1 MSTPEWLDG
10 LSWDAIADEALEVF
24 RDLLRIDTTNPPGN
38 EEAAC
43 ALLSGLLQEDG
54 IEHEVFPVDDGRANL
69 VARIRG
75 NGDEEPLLLAGHL
88 DVVEV
93 GDAAAWQH
101 PPFGAEIHDGYLWGR
116 GTIDMKNM
124 VAMELACLRA
134 LHRHARAGALK
145 RDVIFAAVAD
155 EEAGCE
161 LGSLWLAREHPERV
175 RARYAFGEFGGFTR
189 HVGDLRICPVQ
200 IAEKGVCWLRIRAR
214 GAGGHGGFPG
224 PDNALGAIGA
234 AAHRLTTEATPL
246 HVTPVM
252 EDFVR
257 TLASHQP
264 FPRGLVFQQVLN
276 RHLGEVVLRK
286 VLPDR
291 DIARNLYALLH
302 NTANPTVL
310 RAGNKLNV
318 VPAEAELQVDGR
330 TLPGQTDEDLIREV
344 REIIGDG
351 YEIEVIKSMPPVN
364 GDPGDPVFDVIREV
378 LGRMDPGVVV
388 VPNLVWGFTDAKA
401 WSSLG
406 ATCVGFSPVRL
417 GREDSF
423 QELLHAVD
431 ERIPVEGFRFGVR
444 ALIEVVARVAS

>member
-1 MSTPEWLDG
+1 
-10 LSWDAIADEALEVF
+10 
-24 RDLLRIDTTNPPGN
+24 
-38 EEAAC
+38 
-43 ALLSGLLQEDG
+43 
-54 IEHEVFPVDDGRANL
+54 
-69 VARIRG
+69 
-75 NGDEEPLLLAGHL
+75 
-88 DVVEV
+88 
-93 GDAAAWQH
+93 
-101 PPFGAEIHDGYLWGR
+101 
-116 GTIDMKNM
+116 
-124 VAMELACLRA
+124 
-134 LHRHARAGALK
+134 
-145 RDVIFAAVAD
+145 VAD

-161 LGSLWLAREHPERV
+161 LGSLWLVREHPDRV
-175 RARYAFGEFGGFTR
+175 RAQYAFGEFGGFTR
-189 HVGDLRICPVQ
+189 HVGELRICPVQ

-214 GAGGHGGFPG
+214 GMGGHGGFPG

-234 AAHRLTTEATPL
+234 AAQRLTDTSTPL

-252 EDFVR
+252 ERFVH
-257 TLASHQP
+257 TLAAHQP

-276 RHLGEVVLRK
+276 RHIGDLVLKR

-310 RAGNKLNV
+310 RGGAKLNV

-344 REIIGDG
+344 REIIGED
-351 YEIEVIKSMPPVN
+351 YEIEVIKSMPPVD

-388 VPNLVWGFTDAKA
+388 VPNLIWGFTDAKA

-417 GREDSF
+417 NREDSF
-423 QELLHAVD
+423 QELLHGMD
-431 ERIPVEGFRFGVR
+431 ERIPVEGFRFGLR
-444 ALIEVVARVAS
+444 ALIEVVARVVS

>member
-1 MSTPEWLDG
+1 MSETDWIGDLP
-10 LSWDAIADEALEVF
+10 WDAIADEALDVLRE
-24 RDLLRIDTTNPPGN
+24 LLRIDTTNPPGN
-38 EEAAC
+38 EEQAC
-43 ALLSGLLQEDG
+43 ALLSGILQDEG
-54 IEHEVFPVDDGRANL
+54 IAHEVFPVAEGRANL
-69 VARIRG
+69 VARLE
-75 NGDEEPLLLAGHL
+75 GDGSEAPILLAGHL

-93 GDAAAWQH
+93 GDEAAWTH

-116 GTIDMKNM
+116 GAIDMKNM
-124 VAMELACLRA
+124 VAMELACLLA
-134 LHRHARAGALK
+134 LHRHAAGRLR

-161 LGSLWLAREHPERV
+161 LGSLWLVREHPEQV

-189 HVGDLRICPVQ
+189 RVGDLRICPVQ

-214 GAGGHGGFPG
+214 GAAGHGGFPG

-234 AAHRLTTEATPL
+234 AAHALATRSTPL

-252 EDFVR
+252 EGFVG
-257 TLASHQP
+257 TLARHQP
-264 FPRGLVFQQVLN
+264 FPRGLVLQQVLN
-276 RHLGEVVLRK
+276 QHLSALVLDR

-291 DIARNLYALLH
+291 DTARNLHALLH

-310 RAGNKLNV
+310 RAGGKINV
-318 VPAEAELQVDGR
+318 VPGEAELEVDGR
-330 TLPGQTDEDLIREV
+330 TLPGQDAEDLIREV

-351 YEIEVIKSMPPVN
+351 YEIEVIKSMPPVD
-364 GDPGDPVFDVIREV
+364 GDPRDPVFDVIREV

-388 VPNLVWGFTDAKA
+388 VPNLIWGFTDAKA

-417 GREDSF
+417 GPEDEF
-423 QELLHAVD
+423 QELLHGVD

-444 ALIEVVARVAS
+444 ALIEVIGRLVG